1 VPSRPVGGALS
12 KNGVAPGVLFIGN
25 LFPSASTAVIAASLD
40 NTGGIFNTAGSP
52 RDRLKCGEQ
61 ADFVILPL
69 PPSSMRSTSRECS
82 SLVAALISAAL
93 LPALPCTRALAAGLK
108 PAFTK

>member
-40 NTGGIFNTAGSP
+40 NTGASSTPPARRATGSNV
-52 RDRLKCGEQ
+52 
-61 ADFVILPL
+61 A
-69 PPSSMRSTSRECS
+69 SRPT
-82 SLVAALISAAL
+82 L
-93 LPALPCTRALAAGLK
+93 
-108 PAFTK
+108 